1 MIGTLSAMLSRRGRS
16 VGLTVLS
23 AGLVLVAGACA
34 DTDAGP
40 SAPTVSIRPESYQR
54 RPAVTL
60 PGDSATPATAAADGT
75 TDQFQNY
82 TVGAD
87 EYPSTIADKFEISLD
102 ELVTFNDWTLVNGQV
117 PEFEGEGQEIR
128 IPPGARLIDPDAPE
142 TTDAPEPEPEP
153 EAGTEPEAET
163 ETSATG
169 SADIP
174 PTSLGDSCTPGR
186 YTVEAGDFPIGV
198 ADNFDV
204 TPEALASANSATAGY
219 SAFYPGLEII
229 IPPATDCPAEQP

>member
-1 MIGTLSAMLSRRGRS
+1 MIATLSAMLSRRGRS

-23 AGLVLVAGACA
+23 AALVLVAGACA
-34 DTDAGP
+34 ETDAGP

-60 PGDSATPATAAADGT
+60 PGDAATPGTASEDGT

-102 ELVTFNDWTLVNGQV
+102 ELLTFNDWTLANGQV
-117 PEFEGEGQEIR
+117 PQFEGEGQEIR
-128 IPPGARLIDPDAPE
+128 IPPGAILIDPNAPV
-142 TTDAPEPEPEP
+142 TTDAPEPETESDG
-153 EAGTEPEAET
+153 GTD
-163 ETSATG
+163 TSAAG
-169 SADIP
+169 NADIP

-186 YTVEAGDFPIGV
+186 YTVEEGDFPIGV

-204 TPEALASANSATAGY
+204 TPEALASANSATSGF

-229 IPPATDCPAEQP
+229 IPPATDCPGEQP